1 MIHSKHKPKAAL
13 NISTTPTSKR
23 IESLQEKPQY
33 LVSKPWFRIGE
44 WNKRHVASQITV
56 FANWIT
62 MFATNNNAA
71 SWVSVF
77 FLPFK
82 SQHLCYSEINYM
94 SICSL
99 VKTTRTSEIS
109 QLPASF
115 ACNRAQERCQASD
128 GSGRPWER
136 NMAIFKWTVWKL
148 DTFMSTI
155 HEIFWEMSWRW
166 IWYSLRYR
174 SKKKYNL
181 KMHLLL

>member
-1 MIHSKHKPKAAL
+1 MLRVKSPFL
-13 NISTTPTSKR
+13 Q
-23 IESLQEKPQY
+23 IESPCSL
-33 LVSKPWFRIGE
+33 
-44 WNKRHVASQITV
+44 QITMPRV
-56 FANWIT
+56 ESA
-62 MFATNNNAA
+62 
-71 SWVSVF
+71 F

-166 IWYSLRYR
+166 IWYTLRYP
-174 SKKKYNL
+174 SKKKSNL
-181 KMHLLL
+181 KMQIYCCRKKHISSKSRQLSCSKIWRSINV